1 MDGLYGFAS
10 TVAAMAV
17 ICTLMEF
24 CMPSGKL
31 KGSVR
36 MAAGLLFVLAVAQ
49 PIVRL
54 AAEGAAAL
62 PAAYAVEPTR
72 RTTVDH
78 EEWLRDLYTA
88 VTGEIGQTAE

>member
-1 MDGLYGFAS
+1 MDGLYSFAS

-24 CMPSGKL
+24 CMPGGKL

-36 MAAGLLFVLAVAQ
+36 MAAGLLFVLAIAQ

-54 AAEGAAAL
+54 ASEGAAAF
-62 PAAYAVEPTR
+62 PTAHAGKSTR
-72 RTTVDH
+72 QTPVDH
-78 EEWLRDLYTA
+78 EEWLRTLYTA
-88 VTGEIGQTAE
+88 VGEEIGQAAE